1 MTSDDAVLARLF
13 FYDNPEYKRH
23 PNYTK
28 TDQLPISEVITG
40 LPRPYHH
47 IGATVE
53 TTCRVLRMY
62 SEFCVSFLDYEQYVS
77 VYSE

>member
-1 MTSDDAVLARLF
+1 MASDDAVLARLF

-47 IGATVE
+47 NMPHVYISGIKAHKITH
-53 TTCRVLRMY
+53 THMY
-62 SEFCVSFLDYEQYVS
+62 AMPTHA
-77 VYSE
+77 

>member
-1 MTSDDAVLARLF
+1 MASDDAALARLF

-28 TDQLPISEVITG
+28 TDQLPISDVITG

-47 IGATVE
+47 T
-53 TTCRVLRMY
+53 
-62 SEFCVSFLDYEQYVS
+62 YVPRGP
-77 VYSE
+77 VR